1 MRDAITKK
9 RLTRLLLSMPTG
21 SGKGRVAQAIVNN
34 SAGTVWFVA
43 PRLEILDQLSRHLT
57 ELNIAHGI
65 LRAGHGHDT
74 TALRVQVASMLT
86 IRRRTGLTP
95 PDIIIVDEAHL
106 FYDAIVELRD
116 RFPNAI
122 IIGMTA
128 TPCRLDGRGL
138 GGVFETLI
146 QTTSVGELIADGHLV
161 PFRALAP
168 PAPDMSS
175 ISTVAGEY
183 HRGQAASVFGRPA
196 VIGDAVGHWQRHAAG
211 RPTVVFCVD
220 VEHSKQTVAQYL
232 AAGVRAVHIDAE
244 TPLKV
249 RRNTIDAFRAGD
261 IEVVCNVEL
270 LTYGVDIPVIGCV
283 QMLRPTKS
291 LALLLQMLGRGLRPY
306 CPACAGATAA
316 CEHPQHKRCIAEGE
330 LVLTDAGLIPIEKVP
345 TSARV
350 WDGVEW
356 VSHDGPVCQGVRSVI
371 EYAGLSATPDHH
383 VATAF
388 GWKTFGECAEEKM
401 AIVQTGI
408 GGRPVRKRDGHFSG
422 NQTSRTRSQGI
433 CPGPMRNLRTRVVDF
448 IQQRLPRTFRRV
460 PIVQSAVT
468 SPEMADRTISP
479 GAATLRKRI
488 RRCLQ
493 ILRSA
498 RDSIRFQFGTSG
510 RPLGTRKPWL
520 DEAYAT
526 GQDREQRPL
535 RSRQL
540 AVGYET
546 AEYAKHSQEKG
557 NGSRPRIQNVASRGQ
572 VFRLDAMQHDLEG
585 TVQERDRKAM
595 GSSVSKTK
603 RRVWDLLNAGPRNRF
618 TVSGLLVHNCLVI
631 LDHANNIR
639 SHDVLPD
646 TPIAWTLDGI
656 DRRRADAPTISV
668 RTCEKCYAAYRATE
682 SACPRCGHVNAPPAE
697 RAGVKTKDGTLE
709 ELSGSQLYGR
719 QAGAEEAVRLLAKWG
734 GLAGIRKWK
743 HGAAHA
749 RFRGMFGRWP
759 TLQEELAAS
768 VLRFPAYLVPGGK
781 CKVCACAGT
790 TPGYKLGGPGGGS
803 DNVAQIR
810 CEGCNRW
817 LAWVPKE
824 FVSLLPVLG
833 S

>member
-1 MRDAITKK
+1 MPPPELRRYQADALQLMRDAITKK

-21 SGKGRVAQAIVNN
+21 SGKGRVAQAIVNG
-34 SAGTVWFVA
+34 SSGTVWFVA

-57 ELNIAHGI
+57 EIGIAHGI

-74 TALRVQVASMLT
+74 TGLRVQVASMLT
-86 IRRRTGLTP
+86 IRRRPGLTP

-106 FYDAIVELRD
+106 FYDAIVELRE

-161 PFRALAP
+161 SFRALAP

-183 HRGQAASVFGRPA
+183 HRGQAAGVFSRPA
-196 VIGDAVGHWQRHAAG
+196 VIGNAVEHWQRHAVG

-232 AAGVRAVHIDAE
+232 AAGIRAVHIDAE

-261 IEVVCNVEL
+261 LEVVCNVEL

-291 LALLLQMLGRGLRPY
+291 LALLLQMLGRGLRPW
-306 CPACAGATAA
+306 PGKT
-316 CEHPQHKRCIAEGE
+316 E
-330 LVLTDAGLIPIEKVP
+330 LL
-345 TSARV
+345 
-350 WDGVEW
+350 
-356 VSHDGPVCQGVRSVI
+356 
-371 EYAGLSATPDHH
+371 
-383 VATAF
+383 
-388 GWKTFGECAEEKM
+388 
-401 AIVQTGI
+401 
-408 GGRPVRKRDGHFSG
+408 
-422 NQTSRTRSQGI
+422 
-433 CPGPMRNLRTRVVDF
+433 
-448 IQQRLPRTFRRV
+448 
-460 PIVQSAVT
+460 
-468 SPEMADRTISP
+468 
-479 GAATLRKRI
+479 
-488 RRCLQ
+488 
-493 ILRSA
+493 
-498 RDSIRFQFGTSG
+498 
-510 RPLGTRKPWL
+510 
-520 DEAYAT
+520 
-526 GQDREQRPL
+526 
-535 RSRQL
+535 
-540 AVGYET
+540 
-546 AEYAKHSQEKG
+546 
-557 NGSRPRIQNVASRGQ
+557 
-572 VFRLDAMQHDLEG
+572 
-585 TVQERDRKAM
+585 
-595 GSSVSKTK
+595 
-603 RRVWDLLNAGPRNRF
+603 
-618 TVSGLLVHNCLVI
+618 I

-656 DRRRADAPTISV
+656 DRRRSDAPAISV

-682 SACPRCGHVNAPPAE
+682 PACPRCGHVNAPPAE

-734 GLAGIRKWK
+734 ALAKINHWK
-743 HGAAHA
+743 PNAAHA

-768 VLRFPAYLVPGGK
+768 VLGFPAYLVPGGK
-781 CKVCACAGT
+781 CKACACAGT